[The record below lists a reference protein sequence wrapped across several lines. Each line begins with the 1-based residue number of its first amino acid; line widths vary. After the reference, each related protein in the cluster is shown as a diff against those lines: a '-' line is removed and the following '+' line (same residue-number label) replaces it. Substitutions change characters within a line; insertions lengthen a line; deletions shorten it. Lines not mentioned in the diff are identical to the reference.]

1 MQVRENEGLLGVPRG
16 ETLRLQHHLRRL
28 RLRQC
33 LWSAFPAETRCRLG
47 QREVR
52 RHSER
57 EMSRGDQGVFGGCLL
72 SLSEE
77 EKVIS
82 CRGRESA
89 DRFCDLLSEQE
100 RPHTQSSHHGL
111 FEKTWSLMWRVIY

>member
-33 LWSAFPAETRCRLG
+33 LWRAAFPAETRYRLG

-72 SLSEE
+72 SFSEE
-77 EKVIS
+77 EKLIS
-82 CRGRESA
+82 CQGRESM
-89 DRFCDLLSEQE
+89 DRFCDWLSEQE
-100 RPHTQSSHHGL
+100 RPCTQNSHHGL
-111 FEKTWSLMWRVIY
+111 FEKTWSLM